1 MKTWFVADDALHAVE
16 GGLELDVRLPW
27 YRSLPLSVID
37 FGEVRIDGIS
47 VNPNAIVLKINGKDR
62 KLSELREL
70 WKEYWYVLDSA
81 YLRFPHSSTECGK
94 SFQIE
99 VTIILHP
106 PYIPKVF
113 FPITHNKLMCAN

>member
-1 MKTWFVADDALHAVE
+1 MKSWFVADDALHVAE

-37 FGEVRIDGIS
+37 FGEVS
-47 VNPNAIVLKINGKDR
+47 INGAAIDPNEIRLRINGNDR
-62 KLSELREL
+62 KLSELQGL

-81 YLRFPHSSTECGK
+81 YLRIPYPAIERGG
-94 SFQIE
+94 QYRVE
-99 VTIILHP
+99 VTVILHP

-113 FPITHNKLMCAN
+113 FPISHKKMMLAN